1 MRGIDRTVMSAPAG
15 PSAGGSA
22 ADAGDTPLIERE
34 RLFGNPSR
42 VQGRL
47 SPNGQWLSWIAP
59 FEGVLNLWVAPADTP
74 DRARALTD
82 ERHRPIRSYFWAPDS
97 RQLLFVNDRDGDE
110 NFRLYGVAVE
120 SGERRTL
127 TPHENVRV
135 QVLGVSRHVPDCIML
150 GLNDRDPRWHDVY
163 RLELASGELSLVLEN
178 EGYGGFLLDE
188 NLDLRLA
195 EKPREDG
202 GEELFRIQD
211 DLEIEE
217 TPFATIGFEDSANT
231 GPVGF
236 TRDGQTLYWIDS
248 RGRDTAALVAQN
260 LKNGE
265 TRAIAESPRADI
277 TGLMFDRERGEVQ
290 AWAVDYLRTEW
301 TALDRTIG
309 DELAWLDEALEGDS
323 AVTSRTDDD
332 RRWIVV
338 NDPVTAPAQT
348 WLFDRDSR
356 ALTPLFTSRPE
367 LEGAPLAGMTP
378 LEIKTRDGLT
388 MVSYLTLPKGSDARG
403 FQPPAAPLPL
413 VLLVHGGPW
422 ARDDYGSNSYHQW
435 LANRGYAVLSVN
447 YRGSTGFGKAFT
459 SAGDGE
465 WGAKMHDDLIDAVDW
480 AIDRGVADPARVAIM
495 GGSYGGYAVLAGLA
509 MTPDTFACGVDI
521 VGPSNLT
528 TLLESIPPYWEAG
541 RRQMYRRMADP
552 GTEAGR
558 TWLAERS
565 PLTHVGNIRRPLLI
579 GQGANDPRVKQA
591 ESDQIVEAMR
601 EKSIPVTYVLFPDE
615 GHGFARPANN
625 IAFNAITEAFL
636 AECLGGRAE
645 PIGAAL
651 DPSTVTIPHGAEY
664 APGLA
669 EALGEDRPT

>member
-1 MRGIDRTVMSAPAG
+1 MRWINRAVTSAPAG
-15 PSAGGSA
+15 TDAGAGA
-22 ADAGDTPLIERE
+22 GAGDTPLIERE

-47 SPNGQWLSWIAP
+47 SPDGQWLSWIAP
-59 FEGVLNLWVAPADTP
+59 FEGVLNLWVAPFDAP
-74 DRARALTD
+74 DQARALTD
-82 ERHRPIRSYFWAPDS
+82 ERTRPIRSYFWSPDS
-97 RQLLFVNDRDGDE
+97 RQLLFVNDQGGDE
-110 NFRLYGVAVE
+110 NFRLYAVAVE

-127 TPHENVRV
+127 TPQENVRV
-135 QVLGVSRHVPDCIML
+135 QVLGVSRHVPDYIMV
-150 GLNDRDPRWHDVY
+150 GINDRDPRWHDVY
-163 RLELASGELSLVLEN
+163 RLDPASGELSLVLEN

-202 GEELFRIQD
+202 GEDLFRIN
-211 DLEIEE
+211 DLDIEP

-248 RGRDTAALVAQN
+248 RERDTAALVAQD
-260 LKNGE
+260 LTSGE
-265 TRAIAESPRADI
+265 TRVIAESPRADI
-277 TGLMFDRERGEVQ
+277 TGLMLDRESGEVQ
-290 AWAVDYLRTEW
+290 AFAVDYLRTEW
-301 TALDRTIG
+301 TALDPVIG
-309 DELAWLDEALEGDS
+309 DELAWLDQALEGDVG
-323 AVTSRTDDD
+323 VTSRTDDD
-332 RRWIVV
+332 RHWIVV

-348 WLFDRDSR
+348 WRFDRDSR
-356 ALTPLFTSRPE
+356 RLTHLFTSRPE

-378 LEIKTRDGLT
+378 LEIETRDGLT
-388 MVSYLTLPKGSDARG
+388 MVSYLTLPEGSDARG
-403 FQPPAAPLPL
+403 FEPPASPLPM

-480 AIDRGVADPARVAIM
+480 AIDQRLADPARVAIM
-495 GGSYGGYAVLAGLA
+495 GGSYGGYAALAGLTL
-509 MTPDTFACGVDI
+509 TPEKFACAVDI

-558 TWLAERS
+558 AWLSERS
-565 PLTHVGNIRRPLLI
+565 PLTHADRIERPLLI

-601 EKSIPVTYVLFPDE
+601 QSDIPVTYVLFPDE

-645 PIGAAL
+645 PIGEAL
-651 DPSTVTIPHGAEY
+651 TPSTVTVPHGAAY

-669 EALGEDRPT
+669 RALGEKES